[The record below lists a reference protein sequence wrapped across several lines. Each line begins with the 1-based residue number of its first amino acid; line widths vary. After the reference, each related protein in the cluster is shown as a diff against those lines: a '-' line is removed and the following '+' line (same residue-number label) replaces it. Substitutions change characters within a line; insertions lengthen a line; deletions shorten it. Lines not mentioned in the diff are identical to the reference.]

1 MTKRAL
7 LFGCGSKWGLEFTK
21 YLSANGYQV
30 DLVSS
35 SSVDYP
41 NVKTLNINWVMSNE
55 NSIKELLVKEEYD
68 LIFFNQNSGGG
79 PGSEDFSP
87 SRDYSIDHWNIHNWI
102 NCQLPY
108 TVIKHLSSTITEKTK
123 IGWMLTGL
131 IVGNDTSRYQYAGYA
146 SIKSTNLHIM
156 RGFSEFHKG
165 IFFAIN
171 PIWFPVEDYKKDAEQ
186 ISNVIE
192 QLEAKDSGKSFMKDG
207 SFWL

>member
-1 MTKRAL
+1 MTKKAL

-21 YLSANGYQV
+21 YLADNGYQV
-30 DLVSS
+30 NLVSS
-35 SSVDYP
+35 SIVNYP
-41 NVKTLNINWVMSNE
+41 NVKTLNINWVTSNE
-55 NSIKELLVKEEYD
+55 TCIKELLVKEEYD

-79 PGSEDFSP
+79 PGGDHFSP
-87 SRDYSIDHWNIHNWI
+87 LRDYSIDHWNIHNWI

-156 RGFSEFHKG
+156 RGFSQFHKG

-171 PIWFPVEDYKKDAEQ
+171 PSWFPVEDYKKDAEQ
-186 ISNVIE
+186 ISSIIE
-192 QLEAKDSGKSFMKDG
+192 RLESKDNGKSFMKTG
-207 SFWL
+207 VEWI

>member
-1 MTKRAL
+1 
-7 LFGCGSKWGLEFTK
+7 
-21 YLSANGYQV
+21 
-30 DLVSS
+30 
-35 SSVDYP
+35 
-41 NVKTLNINWVMSNE
+41 MSNE
-55 NSIKELLVKEEYD
+55 ACIKELLVKEEYD

-79 PGSEDFSP
+79 PGGDDFGP

-108 TVIKHLSSTITEKTK
+108 IVIKHLSSTITEKTR

-171 PIWFPVEDYKKDAEQ
+171 PIWFPVEDYKTDAEQ
-186 ISNVIE
+186 ISNIIE
-192 QLEAKDSGKSFMKDG
+192 RLESKDNGKSFMKDG

>member
-21 YLSANGYQV
+21 YLADNGYQV
-30 DLVSS
+30 NLVSS
-35 SSVDYP
+35 SIVNYP
-41 NVKTLNINWVMSNE
+41 NVKTLNINWVTSNE
-55 NSIKELLVKEEYD
+55 TCIKELLVKEEYD

-79 PGSEDFSP
+79 PGGDHFSP
-87 SRDYSIDHWNIHNWI
+87 LRDYSIDHWNIHNWI

-156 RGFSEFHKG
+156 RGFSQFHKG
-165 IFFAIN
+165 IFLLSILVGF
-171 PIWFPVEDYKKDAEQ
+171 
-186 ISNVIE
+186 
-192 QLEAKDSGKSFMKDG
+192 L
-207 SFWL
+207 